1 MIGSLAG
8 ASFRQ
13 AAFAKPSDSLTVTAL
28 VSLAAFWG
36 FQDAACGPG
45 SFTPVLAV
53 LFFCGEPM
61 INRFQ
66 PSGARIEFMRQFM
79 LSLQMANPYWM

>member
-1 MIGSLAG
+1 
-8 ASFRQ
+8 
-13 AAFAKPSDSLTVTAL
+13 
-28 VSLAAFWG
+28 VSLAVFWG
-36 FQDAACGPG
+36 FQDAARDPG

-53 LFFCGEPM
+53 LFCGELM

-79 LSLQMANPYWM
+79 LSLQMANPY